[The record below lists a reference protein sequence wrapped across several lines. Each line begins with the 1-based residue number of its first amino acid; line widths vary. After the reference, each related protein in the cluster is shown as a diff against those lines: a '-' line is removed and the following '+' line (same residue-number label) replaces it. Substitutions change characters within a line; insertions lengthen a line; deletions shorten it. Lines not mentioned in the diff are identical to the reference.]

1 MAGRGLHLASDGIF
15 AGVAMFERGEPRQV
29 QYRLEAAMKDTSMFA
44 DNMGAPDV
52 EEIAINERYGWEY
65 VAIRGQFHVYRSMGR
80 AGSDIDGRVRMRE
93 RNTDPAVQA
102 LAIKEVQK
110 RQRDSLFNIFF
121 WALIYPLLYR
131 LDDGYLLMVIYLGT
145 GFSLWGGLLTLWLVG
160 SSLAEYLHLRGL
172 RKKLMAGEPLH
183 HKKDWRQNA
192 VRYHVIKWLKIVLI
206 AAWIWVFLH
215 MLGSAM
221 MEEHE
226 VPLDEYTGN
235 PPFATMADLAEGL
248 GIGNG
253 SGEPAAEAVEVSHY
267 VSSGIVNSTVHQWS
281 DWLAPVNYNW
291 DEIADVTLSDGQ
303 MLEGSLYVDYH
314 ETVHPALAHQ
324 LAKEYHWS
332 ARYDSIFNNLLGGGD
347 DDYRLMEE
355 VDLEKVAREA
365 GIDGGFDYAAAFY
378 DEIHLPSVILQKGNK
393 IIHATFVQYQSG
405 DSMPPE
411 VWIGKLAVSVE

>member
-1 MAGRGLHLASDGIF
+1 
-15 AGVAMFERGEPRQV
+15 MFERGEPRHV
-29 QYRLEAAMKDTSMFA
+29 QYRLEASMKDTSMFA
-44 DNMGAPDV
+44 DNMGAPDA
-52 EEIAINERYGWEY
+52 EEIEINELYGWEY
-65 VAIRGQFHVYRSMGR
+65 VAIRGQFHVYRSMEAAVGDV
-80 AGSDIDGRVRMRE
+80 AGSAGGSAAGRPRMRE

-172 RKKLMAGEPLH
+172 RKKLLAGDSLH
-183 HKKDWRQNA
+183 HEKDWRQNA
-192 VRYHVIKWLKIVLI
+192 LRYHVAKWLRIVLI

-226 VPLDEYTGN
+226 VPLDEYEGN

-248 GIGNG
+248 GDGAPG
-253 SGEPAAEAVEVSHY
+253 TETVEVSHY
-267 VSSGIVNSTVHQWS
+267 ISSGIVNSTVHQWG
-281 DWLAPVNYNW
+281 DWLSPVNYNW

-314 ETVHPALAHQ
+314 ETVHPTLARQ

-332 ARYDSIFNNLLGGGD
+332 ARYDSIFNNLLSGGD

-355 VDLEKVAREA
+355 VDLDAVARDA

-411 VWIGKLAVSVE
+411 VWIGKLAESVK

>member
-1 MAGRGLHLASDGIF
+1 MAGRGFHLASDGIF

-44 DNMGAPDV
+44 DNMGAPDA

-65 VAIRGQFHVYRSMGR
+65 VAIRGQFHVYRSMDR
-80 AGSDIDGRVRMRE
+80 AGSDMDGRVQMRE

-121 WALIYPLLYR
+121 WVLIYPLLYR
-131 LDDGYLLMVIYLGT
+131 LDNGFLLTVIYLGT
-145 GFSLWGGLLTLWLVG
+145 GFCLWGGLLTLWLVG
-160 SSLAEYLHLRGL
+160 GSLAEFLHLRNL
-172 RKKLMAGEPLH
+172 RKRLMAGQSLH
-183 HKKDWRQNA
+183 HEKDWRQN
-192 VRYHVIKWLKIVLI
+192 VLRYHVGKWLKIVLI
-206 AAWIWVFLH
+206 AAWVWVFLH

-235 PPFATMADLAEGL
+235 PPFATMADLAEEL
-248 GIGNG
+248 GDGTVG
-253 SGEPAAEAVEVSHY
+253 AETVEVSHY
-267 VSSGIVNSTVHQWS
+267 ISSGIVDSTVHQWS

-291 DEIADVTLSDGQ
+291 DEIAEVTLSDGR
-303 MLEGSLYVDYH
+303 MLEGALYVEYH
-314 ETVHPALAHQ
+314 ETVHPALARQ
-324 LAKEYHWS
+324 LAKEYNWS
-332 ARYDSIFNNLLGGGD
+332 ARYDSLFNNWFSGGD
-347 DDYRLMEE
+347 DDYRVMGN
-355 VDLEKVAREA
+355 VDLDEIAETA
-365 GIDGGFDYAAAFY
+365 GIDGGFDFAAAFY

-405 DSMPPE
+405 ESMPPE
-411 VWIGKLAVSVE
+411 VWIGKLAESVNKMK